1 MCTCITY
8 ENGDFYFG
16 RNLDLEYSFG
26 ERVVIT
32 PRNHPL
38 TFKRMESMGRHYG
51 MIGMAAVMEE
61 YPMYAEAVNEK
72 GLCMAGLNFP
82 GNAFY
87 PVAGKKKYQV
97 TPYEVIPWLLGQ
109 CSCVSE
115 AVGYLKETDLTGI
128 PFAPEVPLAPL
139 HFMLADRKEA
149 WVAEPVEE
157 GLKLYENPFGVLTN
171 NPPFPFHLMNLR
183 QYLNL
188 TAQAPE
194 NRFGEGLDMEPFGQ
208 GMGAIGLPG
217 DASPASRFVR
227 AAFLRW
233 NSRAPREERANV
245 SQLFHMLDSV
255 SMVRGMVLTEEGRED
270 VTTYSCCV
278 NACTGVYYF
287 KTYDNH
293 RIQAVEMRRE
303 DLDGSGL
310 ISYELPLEEDI
321 RLLNRDFWTDRP
333 ICDKIRRQR

>member
-1 MCTCITY
+1 
-8 ENGDFYFG
+8 
-16 RNLDLEYSFG
+16 
-26 ERVVIT
+26 
-32 PRNHPL
+32 
-38 TFKRMESMGRHYG
+38 
-51 MIGMAAVMEE
+51 MIH
-61 YPMYAEAVNEK
+61 
-72 GLCMAGLNFP
+72 
-82 GNAFY
+82 
-87 PVAGKKKYQV
+87 
-97 TPYEVIPWLLGQ
+97 WLLGQ
-109 CSCVSE
+109 CSSVRE

-149 WVAEPVEE
+149 WVAESVEE

-194 NRFGEGLDMEPFGQ
+194 NRFGEGLDMEPFSDKISLETYCQ

-245 SQLFHMLDSV
+245 SQFFHILDSV

-293 RIQAVEMRRE
+293 RIQAVDMRRA
-303 DLDGSGL
+303 DMDGSGL
-310 ISYELPLEEDI
+310 ISYELPLGEDI
-321 RLLNRDFWTDRP
+321 RTL
-333 ICDKIRRQR
+333 

>member
-1 MCTCITY
+1 MDHILIIDDDTNI
-8 ENGDFYFG
+8 N
-16 RNLDLEYSFG
+16 NLL
-26 ERVVIT
+26 R
-32 PRNHPL
+32 
-38 TFKRMESMGRHYG
+38 
-51 MIGMAAVMEE
+51 
-61 YPMYAEAVNEK
+61 EALEK
-72 GLCMAGLNFP
+72 GGYTCSQAYSGTE
-82 GNAFY
+82 A
-87 PVAGKKKYQV
+87 
-97 TPYEVIPWLLGQ
+97 LL
-109 CSCVSE
+109 
-115 AVGYLKETDLTGI
+115 
-128 PFAPEVPLAPL
+128 
-139 HFMLADRKEA
+139 R
-149 WVAEPVEE
+149 
-157 GLKLYENPFGVLTN
+157 
-171 NPPFPFHLMNLR
+171 
-183 QYLNL
+183 
-188 TAQAPE
+188 
-194 NRFGEGLDMEPFGQ
+194 LDMEPFGQ

-245 SQLFHMLDSV
+245 SQFFHILDSV

-293 RIQAVEMRRE
+293 RIQAVDMRRE

-310 ISYELPLEEDI
+310 ISYELPSEEDI